1 MGPLAGLSRAI
12 DRVNAGVGRVT
23 RGLTLLMVLV
33 TTYDV
38 IMRYAFRSSFVFV
51 QELEWHL
58 FAVLFLLAAG
68 YAHLNNDHVRVDI
81 FYARMSRRGQALVD
95 VIGGLLF
102 LFPSCFLIVY
112 TSIPFIRASVAV
124 LEGSP
129 DPGGLPGRFLLKMAI
144 PLGFSLL
151 ALQGISELVKSV
163 AALSGKE
170 LAR

>member
-1 MGPLAGLSRAI
+1 MGALATLSRAI
-12 DRVNAGVGRVT
+12 DRINAGVGRAT
-23 RGLTLLMVLV
+23 RVLTLLMVLV

-38 IMRYAFRSSFVFV
+38 VMRYVFHQSFVFV

-68 YAHLNNDHVRVDI
+68 YAHLKNDHVRVDI
-81 FYARMSRRGQALVD
+81 FYARMPRRAQALID
-95 VIGGLLF
+95 VVGSLLF

-112 TSIPFIRASVAV
+112 TSIPFIRASLAV

-151 ALQGISELVKSV
+151 ALQGLSELVKNV
-163 AALSGKE
+163 ATLRGE
-170 LAR
+170 EIAR